1 MSPSKISSCIIHKLL
16 ELSRNCLV
24 LCHFEANLF
33 SCFLPNCFFQII
45 MEQILVSAAKQL
57 EKQLDSE
64 IDRLDNLG
72 GDDIEAIRDRRL
84 KEMKQRQ
91 EKIVQWKQNVKK
103 KT

>member
-1 MSPSKISSCIIHKLL
+1 
-16 ELSRNCLV
+16 
-24 LCHFEANLF
+24 
-33 SCFLPNCFFQII
+33 

-64 IDRLDNLG
+64 IERLDTLG
-72 GDDIEAIRDRRL
+72 SDDIEAIRDRRL